1 MKLKFVTTDTKKVT
15 ALLGLCFPSRVED
28 INSFKD
34 LNSITITAER
44 TSVGR
49 TRPQEN
55 YYRQWCNKFG
65 HWCGLTPDEMHEEL
79 LCQTFG
85 TEEVETKFGV
95 KRRPAKR
102 SGQVKKEEYS
112 LLIEQLIITAAQM
125 GFAVPPAESV
135 DE

>member
-1 MKLKFVTTDTKKVT
+1 MKIKLVTTDTKKAT
-15 ALLGLCFPSRVED
+15 ALLGLCFPSRVQD
-28 INSFKD
+28 INSLKD
-34 LNSITITAER
+34 LESITLTAEK
-44 TSVGR
+44 TPVGR

-65 HWCGLTPDEMHEEL
+65 NWCGLTPDEMHEEL

-102 SGQVKKEEYS
+102 SGQVNANPVRLK
-112 LLIEQLIITAAQM
+112 I
-125 GFAVPPAESV
+125 
-135 DE
+135 

>member
-1 MKLKFVTTDTKKVT
+1 
-15 ALLGLCFPSRVED
+15 
-28 INSFKD
+28 
-34 LNSITITAER
+34 
-44 TSVGR
+44 
-49 TRPQEN
+49 
-55 YYRQWCNKFG
+55 
-65 HWCGLTPDEMHEEL
+65 MHEEL

-85 TEEVETKFGV
+85 TEEVETKFGT

>member
-1 MKLKFVTTDTKKVT
+1 
-15 ALLGLCFPSRVED
+15 
-28 INSFKD
+28 
-34 LNSITITAER
+34 
-44 TSVGR
+44 
-49 TRPQEN
+49 
-55 YYRQWCNKFG
+55 
-65 HWCGLTPDEMHEEL
+65 MHEEL

-125 GFAVPPAESV
+125 GFAVPPAEN
-135 DE
+135 DDG